1 MNRAVKIY
9 NKLINQ
15 YPDAKCRLEYE
26 SPFQILVST
35 ILSAQTT
42 DYNVNNVTK
51 KLYKDYGDLNS
62 FLNLKIEDLEKI
74 IRPLGLYKN
83 KSKHLYNMCR
93 ELVALYDGKVPN
105 TMEKLIRLSGVGR
118 KTASVVL
125 IEAFNIP
132 AMPVDTHVSRVAKR
146 IGLSKGKT
154 ADKVSDE
161 LMIKYPEKYWIKVH
175 HLFIKHGRE
184 ICHSRNPECED
195 CIIKDLCYF
204 YEDGE

>member
-1 MNRAVKIY
+1 MNRAIKIY
-9 NKLINQ
+9 NKLISQ
-15 YPDAKCRLEYE
+15 YPNAKCRLEYE

-42 DYNVNNVTK
+42 DYNVNNITRN
-51 KLYKDYGDLNS
+51 LYKDYGDLNS
-62 FLNLKIEDLEKI
+62 FLSLKVQDLEEI

-125 IEAFNIP
+125 IEAFDIP

-146 IGLSKGKT
+146 VGLSKGKT

-161 LMIKYPEKYWIKVH
+161 LMIKYPEKYWIKIH

-184 ICHSRNPECED
+184 ICHSRNPKCED
-195 CIIKDLCYF
+195 CVIKDLCYF